1 MASGMTLIMRN
12 RRKPPPVQIHQSVDG
27 TAYVN
32 RARDLKP
39 GRHLRPE
46 IRALIED
53 LGPEAYLEAVA

>member
-12 RRKPPPVQIHQSVDG
+12 RRKPRPALVHQSVDG
-27 TAYVN
+27 TPYVN

-39 GRHLRPE
+39 GRRLRPE
-46 IRALIED
+46 IRALIEE